1 MIYFYCIRRNV
12 DSRSREPERG
22 HHPQEASSSDPSDA
36 IKTYLKSGVHKNDP
50 KKIAEM
56 IRRMKASAGK
66 ANNKAAG
73 GNDDNEENAAAKSI
87 FEKYGG
93 GGAGEKKRKGAW
105 RPASKVES
113 LFVIDWFYRLMLFF
127 TTKEPED
134 YDDGEEEEELPP
146 VKKTFELKTWRPDS
160 YGGGGDRR
168 GSSDLFRKFASKNAG
183 GSFR

>member
-1 MIYFYCIRRNV
+1 MFVRKLTSNRIRRNV
-12 DSRSREPERG
+12 DSRSREPERSH
-22 HHPQEASSSDPSDA
+22 HHPQEASSSSSDTSDA

-56 IRRMKASAGK
+56 IRRMKATAGK
-66 ANNKAAG
+66 TSNKAAS

-113 LFVIDWFYRLMLFF
+113 L
-127 TTKEPED
+127 
-134 YDDGEEEEELPP
+134 
-146 VKKTFELKTWRPDS
+146 
-160 YGGGGDRR
+160 
-168 GSSDLFRKFASKNAG
+168 
-183 GSFR
+183 

>member
-1 MIYFYCIRRNV
+1 MFEYEFIRRNV
-12 DSRSREPERG
+12 DSRSREPERSH
-22 HHPQEASSSDPSDA
+22 HHPQESSSSSDPSDA

-66 ANNKAAG
+66 ASNKAAG

-113 LFVIDWFYRLMLFF
+113 LFVIDCFYRLMPFF
-127 TTKEPED
+127 PRRSRKTTTTRKR
-134 YDDGEEEEELPP
+134 
-146 VKKTFELKTWRPDS
+146 K
-160 YGGGGDRR
+160 RR
-168 GSSDLFRKFASKNAG
+168 CPQ
-183 GSFR
+183 

>member
-1 MIYFYCIRRNV
+1 MIFNCIRRNV

-22 HHPQEASSSDPSDA
+22 HHHPQEASSSPSDPSDA

-56 IRRMKASAGK
+56 IRRMKASAGN

-105 RPASKVES
+105 RPASKVEWS
-113 LFVIDWFYRLMLFF
+113 RF
-127 TTKEPED
+127 
-134 YDDGEEEEELPP
+134 
-146 VKKTFELKTWRPDS
+146 
-160 YGGGGDRR
+160 
-168 GSSDLFRKFASKNAG
+168 
-183 GSFR
+183 

>member
-1 MIYFYCIRRNV
+1 MNRTRRNV
-12 DSRSREPERG
+12 DSRSREPERSH
-22 HHPQEASSSDPSDA
+22 HHPQEASSSSDPSDA

-56 IRRMKASAGK
+56 IRRMKASAGN
-66 ANNKAAG
+66 AGNKAAG

-113 LFVIDWFYRLMLFF
+113 LFVIDCFYRLMLF
-127 TTKEPED
+127 
-134 YDDGEEEEELPP
+134 YL
-146 VKKTFELKTWRPDS
+146 
-160 YGGGGDRR
+160 RR
-168 GSSDLFRKFASKNAG
+168 GHQRRAPQVNK
-183 GSFR
+183 SFFSFSLIQLSN